1 MQFYLKTLVLLLAAL
16 GAVGLAAAQPEAG
29 AATPSLAELE
39 AMILDAKASADN
51 AWILT
56 SSVIVLMMTLP
67 GLALFYGGLVR
78 SKNVLSIL
86 MQCFF
91 IASLASIVWFLYGYS
106 FAFGAPGDE
115 GNPFFGGFDKLL
127 LANVST
133 ELADGEIPEA
143 TFMIFQLMFAIITP
157 ALMVGAFAERLK
169 FSALLPIVLL
179 WLTIVY
185 TPLAHMV
192 WNDGFLSEA
201 GAIPALDFA
210 GGTVVHISSGV
221 SALVIALYIGKRRG
235 FPGNEFA
242 PHSMVLTAI
251 GAALLWVGWF
261 GFNAGSELAAGGG
274 ATSAFIA
281 TQFSAAGAAFSWT
294 VMEWIMRGKPSLL
307 GAVSGVI
314 AGLVG
319 VTPAAGFVGPG
330 AGLVIG
336 LATGVLA
343 YLAVSVLKPR
353 MGYDDSLD
361 VFGIHGVGG
370 MVGAVL
376 TGVFAREA
384 IGGAAGLVEG
394 NGMQVVHQALAVVVT
409 IVLSVVATLA
419 IVFVVDKLMGIRV
432 SEEDELTGLDLVDH
446 GESAYHQVA
455 STS

>member
-1 MQFYLKTLVLLLAAL
+1 MLLSFRYLFCLAVALLLA
-16 GAVGLAAAQPEAG
+16 GVVGAQPDLVAEL
-29 AATPSLAELE
+29 TLADLE
-39 AMILDAKASADN
+39 AMIVEAKASADN

-91 IASLASIVWFLYGYS
+91 IAALVSILWLVYGYS
-106 FAFGAPGDE
+106 FAFGTPGDE
-115 GNPFFGGFDKLL
+115 GNPFFGGFGKLFL
-127 LANVST
+127 SGVST
-133 ELADGEIPEA
+133 ELTDEIPEA

-169 FSALLPIVLL
+169 FAALVPIVIL
-179 WLTIVY
+179 WMTFVY

-192 WNDGFLSEA
+192 WNGGFLSED

-221 SALVIALYIGKRRG
+221 SALVIALYIGKRVG
-235 FPGNEFA
+235 YPGNEFV
-242 PHSMVLTAI
+242 PHSLVLTAI
-251 GAALLWVGWF
+251 GASLLWVGWF

-281 TQFSAAGAAFSWT
+281 TQFSASGAAFSWT
-294 VMEWIMRGKPSLL
+294 IVEWIYRKKPSLL
-307 GAVSGVI
+307 GAVSGAI

-319 VTPAAGFVGPG
+319 VTPAAGFVGPVDG
-330 AGLVIG
+330 LLIGLV
-336 LATGVLA
+336 TGVLSFA
-343 YLAVSVLKPR
+343 AVTLLKPKL
-353 MGYDDSLD
+353 GYDDSLD
-361 VFGIHGVGG
+361 VFGIHGIGG

-384 IGGAAGLVEG
+384 VGGASGLLEG
-394 NGMQVVHQALAVVVT
+394 NAAQVVHQTLAVVVT
-409 IVLSVVATLA
+409 IVLSIIATLA
-419 IVFVVDKLMGIRV
+419 IVFVVDKAIGLRV
-432 SEEDELTGLDLVDH
+432 NEEDERTGLDVVDH
-446 GESAYHQVA
+446 GESGYHNL
-455 STS
+455 TT